1 MRTIRVGFAC
11 DNACVFC
18 AQGSLRDARPEP
30 SPVRQALSEVEAG
43 DHVAF
48 VGGEPLLAPDLPD
61 WIAEA
66 ERRGAARVLV
76 QTNGRLLARPVIAR
90 ALAASSK
97 RLSLEVSL
105 HGSTALMHD
114 YHTGVPGSFV
124 QTGRGLFAAR
134 SAGLPVAV
142 GTVVTRS
149 NFRHLADLVRL
160 AHSLGARSHLLALA
174 EPSGRAAAERDRVV
188 PAAALVAPHLRAAL
202 AEGARL
208 GLEVVTEP
216 TASKRALFAGVGE
229 REPEPNPL
237 SPPASAAVREHG
249 PDGRARVSLRLAG
262 RPAPGREEVRS
273 RDKHTGEALRAI
285 LPTLFEPGVP
295 ADEE

>member
-11 DNACVFC
+11 DNTCVFC
-18 AQGSLRDARPEP
+18 AQGSLRASRPGPEP
-30 SPVRQALSEVEAG
+30 VREALSVVRPG
-43 DHVAF
+43 DDVAF

-66 ERRGAARVLV
+66 DRRGAARVLV
-76 QTNGRLLARPVIAR
+76 QTNGRLLARPVVTR
-90 ALAASSK
+90 ALAAASK

-134 SAGLPVAV
+134 SAGLPVGV

-160 AHSLGARSHLLALA
+160 SHSLGARSHLLALA

-216 TASKRALFAGVGE
+216 TASKRVLFAGVGE
-229 REPEPNPL
+229 REPEAVRG
-237 SPPASAAVREHG
+237 SAASAAVREEG
-249 PDGRARVSLRLAG
+249 PNGRARVSLRLAG
-262 RPAPGREEVRS
+262 RPAPGREEVRT